1 MRRVRVFPG
10 VPSWTGRRTRTH
22 FVPSRTGLLPHACAS
37 VRVACAMV
45 FAVLERIF
53 LRFEGERARS
63 FGEIAHAKSTP
74 RLAVNVEVP
83 HESH

>member
-10 VPSWTGRRTRTH
+10 TPSWTGGRTRTH
-22 FVPSRTGLLPHACAS
+22 PVPFRTGLLPHACAS
-37 VRVACAMV
+37 VRVACAMG

-63 FGEIAHAKSTP
+63 FGEIAHAKSAP
-74 RLAVNVEVP
+74 CLGVEVEVP